1 MPPLGQFTTK
11 AKEVIKKAH
20 ELAIERGQ
28 NNVNPLHL
36 LTALLVQEDSLV
48 LSVLDKLEVDTI
60 LLTDTVLEA
69 IETGE
74 GGQTL
79 SPSYQLYLTPELA
92 QIIETSARVAATL
105 KDDFV
110 SVEHMFLSFFDVA
123 SSVRDVLVQK
133 FKLERGAI
141 AETVYELKTAKPTS
155 ENTGGKKMKAI
166 AKYTRNL
173 TALARE
179 NKLDPVIGRDM
190 EINRVIQILSRRT
203 KNNPILIG
211 EAGVGKTALAEGLAN
226 RIAMSDVP
234 ESLKE
239 KELVS
244 LDLGILIAGTKYRGE
259 FEERLKNILKE
270 IERSDGKIILFID
283 EIHTIVGA
291 GAAEG
296 SLDASNMLKP
306 ALARGE
312 LRAIGATTLKEYQK
326 HIEKDPA
333 LQRRFQPVYVQ
344 EPSPEDAIAIL
355 RGLKEKYELYHGV
368 RITDDAIIAAVSLS
382 GRYISDRFLPD
393 KAVDLI
399 DEAASSLKIALEN
412 KPPALEEVHRKIMRL
427 EIEREAL
434 RKEFEPSKNTKAR
447 VKEIETQIADLKD
460 RTAEVEAK
468 WINEKETIS
477 DIKNI
482 KKQLETLRIE
492 ADRAEAHADLSK
504 AAEIR
509 YVKLPGLEKDLEAK
523 SKRLKKLQSSR
534 SILKEE
540 VTEHDIATIVAKWT
554 GIPVTRM
561 LEEELRKLSRLDE
574 ELKKTIVGQDEAV
587 IKVADTIR
595 RSRAGIND
603 PNRPIGSFIFLGPTG
618 VGKTELTKALAKFMF
633 EDEKALIRVDMSEY
647 MEKHSVSKIIG
658 APPGYVGHDDS
669 GSLTETVKHRP
680 YSVILFDE
688 IEKAHP
694 EIFNILLQ
702 VLDNGHL
709 TDSKGRKI
717 NFKNTIIIMTSNI
730 GAQFIDRMQ
739 SIGFNA
745 NIGSDPDQAKSVH
758 DNSRDKENYENSKT
772 KVMDALKDHFR
783 PEFLNRIDE
792 IILFDILS
800 PEAIKNIVDIEL
812 KKVRSRLTEKEIT
825 LELSEEVLI
834 YLAKEGYDP
843 HYGARPLKRL
853 IQNKILTPMASLIIG
868 EGISKGGIVAVTVKK
883 PVKATKLIG
892 NKNSSSLS
900 RLTLAEP
907 RSMYSREGG
916 MQTAVEFAFEVK
928 KGKRGGTTSGVTAI
942 STNPAL
948 DQGEGN
954 IPVDQDHSQKISN
967 LNPKKNS
974 VKVK

>member
-1 MPPLGQFTTK
+1 MPSFNHFTTK
-11 AKEVIKKAH
+11 AKEAIKKAH

-69 IETGE
+69 IESVE
-74 GGQTL
+74 GGITL
-79 SPSYQLYLTPELA
+79 APSYQLYLTPELA
-92 QIIETSARVAATL
+92 QIIESSAKVSATL

-110 SVEHMFLSFFDVA
+110 SVEHIFLSFFDV
-123 SSVRDVLVQK
+123 SSVAREILQEK
-133 FKLERGAI
+133 FKLERGTI
-141 AETVYELKTAKPTS
+141 AETISELKSAKPS
-155 ENTGGKKMKAI
+155 SDGTGSKKMKAI
-166 AKYTRNL
+166 IKYTRNL

-179 NKLDPVIGRDM
+179 NKLDPVIGRDQ
-190 EINRVIQILSRRT
+190 EIGRVIQILSRRT

-211 EAGVGKTALAEGLAN
+211 EAGVGKTAIAEGLAN
-226 RIAMSDVP
+226 RIAIGDVP
-234 ESLKE
+234 ESLKD

-244 LDLGILIAGTKYRGE
+244 LDMGILIAGTKYRGE

-270 IERSDGKIILFID
+270 IEKSDGKIILFID

-344 EPSPEDAIAIL
+344 EPSTEDAVAIL

-368 RITDDAIIAAVSLS
+368 RITDDSIISAVNLS
-382 GRYISDRFLPD
+382 SRYITDRFLPD

-412 KPPALEEVHRKIMRL
+412 KPPELEEVHRKIMRL

-434 RKEFEPSKNTKAR
+434 RKESDLSKKTKIR
-447 VKEIETQIADLKD
+447 IKEIETAIADL
-460 RTAEVEAK
+460 RETISGVEAK
-468 WINEKETIS
+468 WINEKETLS

-482 KKQLETLRIE
+482 MKQLEQLRQIAE
-492 ADRAEAHADLSK
+492 RAEISADLSK

-509 YVKLPGLEKDLEAK
+509 YGTLPALEKDLEQK

-534 SILKEE
+534 RILKEE
-540 VTEHDIATIVAKWT
+540 ITQNDIATVVARWT
-554 GIPVTRM
+554 GIPVTQM
-561 LEEELRKLSRLDE
+561 LEQETEKLSRME
-574 ELKKTIVGQDEAV
+574 ESLEQVVIGQRDAV
-587 IKVADTIR
+587 RKVSDTIK

-603 PNRPIGSFIFLGPTG
+603 PHRPIGSFIFLGPTG

-633 EDEKALIRVDMSEY
+633 DDERSLIRVDMSEY
-647 MEKHSVSKIIG
+647 MEKHTVSKIIG

-669 GSLTETVKHRP
+669 GSLTEIVKHKP

-702 VLDNGHL
+702 VLDNGRL
-709 TDSKGRKI
+709 TDSKGRVI

-730 GAQFIDRMQ
+730 GAQYIDRMQ
-739 SIGFNA
+739 TIGFSA
-745 NIGSDPDQAKSVH
+745 SFSDSAH
-758 DNSRDKENYENSKT
+758 DSEAESLGRDRANYEQSKQ
-772 KVMDALKDHFR
+772 KVMEALKDHFR

-792 IILFDILS
+792 IVLFDILS
-800 PEAIKNIVDIEL
+800 KEAIRKIVEIEL
-812 KKVRSRLTEKEIT
+812 QKVRDRLVEKEIS
-825 LELSEEVLI
+825 LVLTPEAFEI
-834 YLAKEGYDP
+834 LAKEGYNP
-843 HYGARPLKRL
+843 HYGARPLRRL

-868 EGISKGGIVAVTVKK
+868 ADVTKGGTVTVGYVPDIIAKGAIK
-883 PVKATKLIG
+883 HE
-892 NKNSSSLS
+892 SSHAGIMHAGF
-900 RLTLAEP
+900 RDVGHQGVLA
-907 RSMYSREGG
+907 G
-916 MQTAVEFAFEVK
+916 EFTFDVK
-928 KGKRGGTTSGVTAI
+928 KAKPFARNKTVVTDA
-942 STNPAL
+942 
-948 DQGEGN
+948 E
-954 IPVDQDHSQKISN
+954 ISN
-967 LNPKKNS
+967 KLKSKKIKTT
-974 VKVK
+974 V